1 MKTLTKKYIE
11 NIASAIAAK
20 LPQDFAEKIKAANN
34 NWQQDDSQD
43 NLDCLD
49 NLISQAAAAFW
60 AACDEIV
67 NQPRSRDYSL
77 EMRAVSVVLKDDHI
91 ADMVIEKIE
100 NMQKP

>member
-11 NIASAIAAK
+11 NIAAAMAAR
-20 LPQDFAEKIKAANN
+20 LPQDFAAQIKAANCQ
-34 NWQQDDSQD
+34 WQQDDSQD

-60 AACDEIV
+60 AACDEII

-77 EMRAVSVVLKDDHI
+77 EMQAIKLILKDDHVS
-91 ADMVIEKIE
+91 DMVIEKIK
-100 NMQKP
+100 NM